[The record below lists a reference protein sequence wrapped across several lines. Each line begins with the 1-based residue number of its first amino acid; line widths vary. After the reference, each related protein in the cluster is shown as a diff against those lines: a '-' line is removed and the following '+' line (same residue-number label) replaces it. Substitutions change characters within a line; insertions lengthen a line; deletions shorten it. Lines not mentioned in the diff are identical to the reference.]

1 MLVLTNIKTISIQ
14 NWIGVEEKIKLI
26 QTALIISIF
35 LSLTRHIIASASEKS
50 IAILILQNLLINFSQ
65 NKTAKQLTNVKIK
78 NQFCFFNM
86 SADRKSNSST

>member
-35 LSLTRHIIASASEKS
+35 LSLTRHIITSASEKN
-50 IAILILQNLLINFSQ
+50 IAILILHNSLINFLQ
-65 NKTAKQLTNVKIK
+65 KKTVKQLTNVKIK

>member
-50 IAILILQNLLINFSQ
+50 IAILILQNLLINFSL
-65 NKTAKQLTNVKIK
+65 NKTAKQLINVKIK
-78 NQFCFFNM
+78 NQFFFFNM